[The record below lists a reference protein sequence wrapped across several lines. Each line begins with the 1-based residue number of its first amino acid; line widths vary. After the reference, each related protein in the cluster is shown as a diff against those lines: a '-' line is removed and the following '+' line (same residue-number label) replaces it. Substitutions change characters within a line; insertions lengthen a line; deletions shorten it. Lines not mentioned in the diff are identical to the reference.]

1 MLETFF
7 KDLKH
12 SLRMFLHSPGFTITA
27 VAALALGIGANT
39 AIFSIINTVLLRP
52 MPYPDP
58 DRLVIFT
65 LTSPGGSGPG
75 ASATKFNI
83 WRERTDVFQDVSAV
97 ANGTMNLTGVEK
109 PEQIQAARVSASMF
123 RLFGL
128 AIAHGRS
135 FTEEEDRPHGGHVAL
150 LSDEFWTRRFGRDPA
165 IVGKTI
171 SLSGDP
177 YQVVGIGAPENKMEA
192 DPPIDLYVPFQI
204 DPNSTDQAHYFTA
217 FARLK
222 PGVTLGMARA
232 QLQLAADE
240 FRRKFAGNIAMG
252 PKEGFSV
259 QPMRDLVVSGVRD
272 LLFVFAAAV
281 SFVLLIA
288 CANVAN
294 LLLVRATG
302 RRREIAIRAAIGA
315 GRGRIIRQLLTESIL
330 LALVGG
336 ALGLGLGIIGIRALL
351 PIYPGSI
358 PRLGPHNAYVSID
371 ARVLGFTLLASLV
384 TGVLFGLIPAFQSSR
399 TDLTSVLKEAGGRSG
414 TGFRQNKAR
423 SLLVITEMALALI
436 LLIGAA
442 LLIRTYL
449 ALRAVDPGFD
459 RHNVLT
465 MQMSLDSPRFEK
477 TMGLA
482 ELIRDGIPRLQA
494 LPGVE
499 AASTTCCLP
508 LEGGYGLP
516 FIIAGRPLEGP
527 SHGGGNW
534 RSISAGYFDVFK
546 VPILRGRVF
555 SERDDGSAPPVVI
568 INQAMAKRFWPKGD
582 PLNDRLI
589 IGKGVGPEFEEP
601 ARQIIGIV
609 ADSRDTGL
617 NRNPPAT
624 MYVPAA
630 QVTDG
635 VTALNRRIGPL
646 TWVVRTRVPPYSLS
660 QPIQTALREASGGLP
675 VARIRSMD
683 EVVALSTARQD
694 FNMLL
699 LTVFAGAALL
709 LAAIG
714 IYGLMAYSVAQRT
727 QEIGI
732 RMALGAESGDVRRM
746 VVFQGMALALI
757 GVAVGIAAA
766 FGLSR
771 LIASFLFGVKAWDPA
786 VFVIV
791 PVLLSAVALL
801 AVWFPARRAT
811 RIDPLDALRY
821 E

>member
-1 MLETFF
+1 METFL

-12 SLRMFLHSPGFTITA
+12 SLRMFAQSPGFTVTA
-27 VAALALGIGANT
+27 VAALAIGIGANT

-52 MPYPDP
+52 MPYQDP

-75 ASATKFNI
+75 ASVTKFNV
-83 WRERTDVFQDVSAV
+83 WREQTSVFQDVSAV
-97 ANGTMNLTGVEK
+97 AQGTMNLVGVDN
-109 PEQIQAARVSASMF
+109 PEQVQAARVTASMF

-128 AIAHGRS
+128 GIAHGRS
-135 FTEEEDRPHGGHVAL
+135 FTEEEDRPHGGRVAI
-150 LSDEFWTRRFGRDPA
+150 LSDEFWTRRFGGDPG

-171 SLSGDP
+171 TLSGEP
-177 YQVVGIGAPENKMEA
+177 YEVVGITAPENKMEA
-192 DPPIDLYVPFQI
+192 DPAIDLYLPFQI

-240 FRRKFAGNIAMG
+240 FRRKFPGSGALG
-252 PKEGFSV
+252 PKDGFSV

-272 LLFVFAAAV
+272 LLLVLAAAV
-281 SFVLLIA
+281 GLVLLIA

-315 GRGRIIRQLLTESIL
+315 GRGRIIRQLLTESVV
-330 LALVGG
+330 LALAGG
-336 ALGLGLGIIGIRALL
+336 AIGLGLGMIGIRALL
-351 PIYPGSI
+351 PVYPGSI
-358 PRLGPHNAYVSID
+358 PRLGPGGRYVSLD
-371 ARVLGFTLLASLV
+371 LHVLGFTLLAALL
-384 TGVLFGLIPAFQSSR
+384 TGVLFGLIPAFQASR
-399 TDLTSVLKEAGGRSG
+399 TDLTSVLKEAGGRGG

-423 SLLVITEMALALI
+423 SLLVVTEMALALI

-442 LLIRTYL
+442 LLIRTYV
-449 ALRAVDPGFD
+449 ALRAVNPGFD
-459 RHNVLT
+459 SRNILT
-465 MQMSLDSPRFEK
+465 MQMSLSGARFQK
-477 TMGLA
+477 TAGVA
-482 ELIRDGIPRLQA
+482 ELIREGIPRIQA
-494 LPGVE
+494 LPGVM
-499 AASTTCCLP
+499 AVSTTCCLP

-516 FIIAGRPLEGP
+516 FIIAGRPLEGA
-527 SHGGGNW
+527 SHGGGRW
-534 RSISAGYFDVFK
+534 RPVSGGYFDVFK
-546 VPILRGRVF
+546 IPVLRGRSF
-555 SERDDGSAPPVVI
+555 TERDDSGAPPVVMI
-568 INQAMAKRFWPKGD
+568 SQTMANRFWPKGD

-609 ADSRDTGL
+609 GDSRDTGL
-617 NRNPPAT
+617 NRNPALT
-624 MYVPAA
+624 MYIPEA
-630 QVTDG
+630 QVPDG
-635 VTALNRRIGPL
+635 VTALNSKLGPL
-646 TWVVRTRVPPYSLS
+646 IWVVRTRVPPYSVN
-660 QPIQTALREASGGLP
+660 QPIQAALREASGGLP
-675 VARIRSMD
+675 VARIRTMD
-683 EVVALSTARQD
+683 EVVARSTARQD

-699 LTVFAGAALL
+699 LTIFASAALL

-732 RMALGAESGDVRRM
+732 RMALGAETADVRRM
-746 VVFQGMALALI
+746 VVFQGMALALA
-757 GVAVGIAAA
+757 GVVVGLAAA
-766 FGLSR
+766 LGLSR
-771 LIASFLFGVKAWDPA
+771 LIASFLFGVKAWDPV
-786 VFVIV
+786 VFAIV
-791 PVLLSAVALL
+791 PILLSCVALM
-801 AVWFPARRAT
+801 AVWIPARRAT

>member
-1 MLETFF
+1 MEAFL
-7 KDLKH
+7 KDFKH
-12 SLRMFLHSPGFTITA
+12 SLRMFLQSPGFTVTA

-75 ASATKFNI
+75 ASATKYNI
-83 WRERTDVFQDVSAV
+83 WRERTDVFEDISAV
-97 ANGTMNLTGVEK
+97 SNGTMNLTGVDN
-109 PEQIQAARVSASMF
+109 PEQIQAARVTARMF

-135 FTEEEDRPHGGHVAL
+135 FTEEEDRPHGGHVAV
-150 LSDEFWTRRFGRDPA
+150 LSEEFWTRRFGGDPS

-177 YQVVGIGAPENKMEA
+177 YQVIGITAPENKMEA
-192 DPPIDLYVPFQI
+192 DPPVDLYVPFQI
-204 DPNSTDQAHYFTA
+204 DPESVDQAHYFTA

-222 PGVTLGMARA
+222 PGVTIGMARA

-240 FRRKFAGNIAMG
+240 FRRKFAGIAMG
-252 PKEGFSV
+252 PRDGFSV
-259 QPMRDLVVSGVRD
+259 QPLRDLVVSGVRD
-272 LLFVFAAAV
+272 LLLVLAAAV
-281 SFVLLIA
+281 GFVLLIA

-302 RRREIAIRAAIGA
+302 RRREMAIRAAIGA
-315 GRGRIIRQLLTESIL
+315 GRGRIIRQLLTESVV
-330 LALVGG
+330 LALAGG
-336 ALGLGLGIIGIRALL
+336 VLGLALGIIGIRALL
-351 PIYPGSI
+351 PVYPGSI
-358 PRLGPHNAYVSID
+358 PRVGPHGAYVSID
-371 ARVLGFTLLASLV
+371 AHVLGFTLLASLV
-384 TGVLFGLIPAFQSSR
+384 TGVLFGLIPAFQASR
-399 TDLTSVLKEAGGRSG
+399 TDLTSVLKESGGRSG

-423 SLLVITEMALALI
+423 SLLVISEMALALI

-459 RHNVLT
+459 HRNVIT

-477 TMGLA
+477 TSGLA
-482 ELIRDGIPRLQA
+482 NLVRDGLPRIQA
-494 LPGVE
+494 LPGVV

-516 FIIAGRPLEGP
+516 FIIAGRPLDGP

-534 RSISAGYFDVFK
+534 RTISAGYFDVFK
-546 VPILRGRVF
+546 IPLLRGRAF
-555 SERDDGSAPPVVI
+555 TERDDGTAPPVVI
-568 INQAMAKRFWPKGD
+568 INQAMAKKFWPKGD

-601 ARQIIGIV
+601 ARQIIGI
-609 ADSRDTGL
+609 AGDSRDNGL
-617 NRNPPAT
+617 NRNPAVT
-624 MYVPAA
+624 MYIPSA

-646 TWVVRTRVPPYSLS
+646 IWVARTRVPAYSLS
-660 QPIQTALREASGGLP
+660 QPIQTALRQASGGLP
-675 VARIRSMD
+675 LARIRSMD
-683 EVVALSTARQD
+683 EVVSLSTARED

-699 LTVFAGAALL
+699 LTVFAGTALL

-732 RMALGAESGDVRRM
+732 RMALGAETGDVRRM

-757 GVAVGIAAA
+757 GVAIGIAGA
-766 FGLSR
+766 FGLTR

-791 PVLLSAVALL
+791 PLVLSAVALL

-811 RIDPLDALRY
+811 RIDPLNALRY